1 MQAAAAAKAS
11 RGPRGGGLA
20 GLFGGAKQGKQND
33 VASKVEA
40 RARKAERA
48 AQAAAAIEAERSS
61 NEEAAPA
68 AKPSMLSRP
77 RPVVKKAA
85 AAAVTV
91 MDVGGGDEEDLDQ
104 AARIEEAKAT
114 AQAALDE
121 LRAQASI
128 AGGSHVHQKL
138 ANAHEPC
145 NPTRA
150 RAISPVRTFPARTED
165 AGSRCPQLTW
175 AERELTS

>member
-1 MQAAAAAKAS
+1 LQAAAAAKAS

-20 GLFGGAKQGKQND
+20 GLFGGAKQND

-48 AQAAAAIEAERSS
+48 AQAAAAKEAERSS
-61 NEEAAPA
+61 NEKAAPA
-68 AKPSMLSRP
+68 AKPSILSRP

-91 MDVGGGDEEDLDQ
+91 MDVGDDEDLDQ
-104 AARIEEAKAT
+104 AARIQEAKAT

-128 AGGSHVHQKL
+128 AGSSHVHQKL
-138 ANAHEPC
+138 ANAHVSHATP
-145 NPTRA
+145 PA
-150 RAISPVRTFPARTED
+150 RVAISPARTSPARRED
-165 AGSRCPQLTW
+165 AGSRWPQPTW